1 MLVTFG
7 CSFVWGDELEG
18 HDTFP
23 CSHWKRTFSEKLGKK
38 LGLET
43 KIVAQMGNSNDKIF
57 RDVISYIH
65 DPSNKKPTH
74 MVVVWSHPNRKE
86 VALNKQYNPEELK
99 IGHRIDSKGKRHRW
113 SIRFQQNMHQFGPS
127 RPEWV
132 DQRKLP
138 IIGNYYNELWNE
150 HTAVMDLLTKM
161 QSLEMICRSSN
172 IKLIQCQYAQ
182 FTRDILTQ
190 CMDKNRFLHMLPWRN
205 HVELILKGLT
215 KESKVGL
222 LPDNRLGF
230 DMNTR
235 ANKLGKT
242 LRYGHPDELVHT
254 WYANKLHKIFEDVD
268 RWKIYFQPQKKGL

>member
-18 HDTFP
+18 HNALP
-23 CSHWKRTFSEKLGKK
+23 CSHWKHTFSEKLGKK

-57 RDVISYIH
+57 RDVVSHIH
-65 DPSNKKPTH
+65 NPNIEDPTH
-74 MVVVWSHPNRKE
+74 IVVVWSHPNRSE
-86 VALNKQYNPEELK
+86 VALNQAFNPEDLK
-99 IGHRIDSKGKRHRW
+99 IGHRIDSKGNKRLW
-113 SIRFQQNMHQFGPS
+113 SVRFQQNMHQYGPS

-132 DQRKLP
+132 NQRKVP
-138 IIGNYYNELWNE
+138 IISTYYRELWNE
-150 HTAVMDLLTKM
+150 HTSVLNLLTKM
-161 QSLEMICRSSN
+161 QSLESICVGKG
-172 IKLIQCQYAQ
+172 IKLVQCQYAE
-182 FTRDILTQ
+182 FTRDTMTQ
-190 CMDKNRFLHMLPWRN
+190 CMDMNRFMHMKPWRN
-205 HVELILKGLT
+205 HVDTVLQSLR
-215 KESKVGL
+215 KESKIGL
-222 LPDNRLGF
+222 LPDSSGF

-242 LRYGHPDELVHT
+242 LRYGHPDESVHT